1 MKLWPNVKVE
11 TFTFRCLKV
20 WRDLQF
26 QHLHNLSQR
35 LMRASGRGRTL
46 YAGALYFDPSVRDI
60 GLSDLLLGTVS
71 NICSASNS
79 ILMTQSNFR
88 GFDRFVENNFKNPQ
102 IVEFMKY
109 DDEELVLPEVGK
121 CFKLLS
127 KLDGIRFYA
136 DVGDHFV
143 S

>member
-1 MKLWPNVKVE
+1 
-11 TFTFRCLKV
+11 
-20 WRDLQF
+20 
-26 QHLHNLSQR
+26 
-35 LMRASGRGRTL
+35 MRTSGRGRTL

-60 GLSDLLLGTVS
+60 GLSDLLLSTVS

-109 DDEELVLPEVGK
+109 DDEKLLLPEVGK

>member
-1 MKLWPNVKVE
+1 
-11 TFTFRCLKV
+11 
-20 WRDLQF
+20 
-26 QHLHNLSQR
+26 
-35 LMRASGRGRTL
+35 MRASGRGRTL

-60 GLSDLLLGTVS
+60 GLSDLLLGSVA

-88 GFDRFVENNFKNPQ
+88 GFDRFVENNYKNPQ

-109 DDEELVLPEVGK
+109 DDEELVLPEVEGK

-136 DVGDHFV
+136 DVGDNVV
-143 S
+143 SEK